1 MTKGKLLALL
11 GLAGGAFAYWKYQ
24 NLSPEEKEK
33 LKAKA
38 RKIKNDVKDAAVD
51 IKDTIGEELDKF
63 SKNAGETFTNAPE

>member
-63 SKNAGETFTNAPE
+63 SKNAGESFTNAPE